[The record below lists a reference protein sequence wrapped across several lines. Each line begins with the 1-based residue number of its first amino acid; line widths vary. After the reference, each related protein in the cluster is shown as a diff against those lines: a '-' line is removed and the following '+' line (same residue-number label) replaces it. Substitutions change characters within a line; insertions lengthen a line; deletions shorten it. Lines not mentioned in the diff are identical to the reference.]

1 MDKDRQKLLR
11 DNAFR
16 EVNRYEPERVV
27 RARRRGG
34 EAEASRMKAA
44 IALDT
49 ARSMGCKIPKKKKPK
64 PKKRR

>member
-1 MDKDRQKLLR
+1 MYKDREKVLR

-27 RARRRGG
+27 RARKRGG
-34 EAEASRMKAA
+34 EAAASKMKAA

-49 ARSMGCKIPKKKKPK
+49 ARAQGCKIPKKPK

>member
-49 ARSMGCKIPKKKKPK
+49 ARSMGCKIPKKKRP
-64 PKKRR
+64 PKKRK